1 MCREPAS
8 THETEEG
15 ESMGSN
21 LKTARALGL
30 EVPLWQRTFRAATT
44 TELACRPCH
53 KPVCRFGHHRRMRD
67 IDVERVTLATLRSVI
82 AASPVA
88 EKLNA
93 V

>member
-15 ESMGSN
+15 ESMGSD

-30 EVPLWQRTFRAATT
+30 EVPIWQRTFRPATT
-44 TELACRPCH
+44 TELAYRPCH
-53 KPVCRFGHHRRMRD
+53 KPVCRFGHHRCMGD
-67 IDVERVTLATLRSVI
+67 IDVERVTLATRSALANS
-82 AASPVA
+82 AAA